1 MALIA
6 TLLPHPA
13 DRDALGRAAPEDEFL
28 RARNWRELNEIIRRR
43 PATAAIA
50 DLHAEPRKDG
60 ALRVY
65 RLRVDYPHTPILA
78 WGDLGGRDLYR
89 LGKAGATDVV
99 LSNDIENT
107 QQVAEILDSALQKS
121 IPRLI
126 EEGLRDELEEPA
138 RTLIQYAAEGIPYR
152 IQVPDLA
159 SAYDASIST
168 LERRCEQW
176 GVPTPGR
183 LLLWLRVLY
192 GLRWLAEPGR
202 SLESIAEQ
210 LGYSS
215 GAAFRRAIQ
224 ATLGL
229 RGSPLRT
236 TRTFHNALHRFL
248 AECPGS
254 LEQRTTAP
262 HVRV

>member
-6 TLLPHPA
+6 ALLPESA
-13 DRDALGRAAPEDEFL
+13 DREALQRAAAPHEILF
-28 RARNWRELNEIIRRR
+28 ATSWRGLNDIVRRR
-43 PATAAIA
+43 PVTAAIA

-60 ALRVY
+60 VLRIY
-65 RLRVDYPHTPILA
+65 RLGEDYPHTPILA
-78 WGDLGGRDLYR
+78 WGDLDGRDLYR
-89 LGKAGATDVV
+89 LGKAGAADVI
-99 LSNDIENT
+99 LSNHADNT
-107 QQVAEILDSALQKS
+107 QQVAEIVDAALQRS
-121 IPRLI
+121 VPQLI
-126 EEGLRDELEEPA
+126 DAGLNGQLEDPA
-138 RTLIQYAAEGIPYR
+138 RALVRYAAERIPNR

-159 SAYDASIST
+159 AAYDASIST
-168 LERRCEQW
+168 LERRCERW

-224 ATLGL
+224 ATLGV
-229 RGSPLRT
+229 RGAPLRT
-236 TRTFHNALHRFL
+236 NRTFHTALQRFL
-248 AECPGS
+248 TECPGTRV
-254 LEQRTTAP
+254 QRAIP
-262 HVRV
+262 HARV